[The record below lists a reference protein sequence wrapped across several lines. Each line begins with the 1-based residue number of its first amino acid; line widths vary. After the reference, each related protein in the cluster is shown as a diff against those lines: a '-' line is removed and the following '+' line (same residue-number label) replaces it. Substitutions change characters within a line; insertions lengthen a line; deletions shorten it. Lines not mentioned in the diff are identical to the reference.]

1 MRSKWQV
8 FVGGFIVF
16 VGLMVL
22 VGNLTGYNVWKVFWP
37 LVLIGLGVFVLVR
50 PQMVSADTL
59 VRQKILGEIEL
70 DGEWDVVDEEI
81 WLFIGDVEIDLTRA
95 RIPAGETTFR
105 VLGIVGEVK
114 MLVPPDV
121 GVSVQSNAF
130 VTEAKLMS
138 EKRQSFLTAPPFKTA
153 GYDLAQRKIRLE
165 ANYFVADLK
174 VRQASPRM
182 D

>member
-8 FVGGFIVF
+8 YVGGFIVL
-16 VGLMVL
+16 VGVMIL
-22 VGNLTGYNVWKVFWP
+22 VGNLTHYDVWKIFWP
-37 LVLIGLGVFVLVR
+37 LMLIGLGVFVLVR
-50 PQMVSADTL
+50 PQVVSSDTL
-59 VRQKILGEIEL
+59 VRQKVLGEIEL
-70 DGEWDVVDEEI
+70 GGEWDVTDEEI

-121 GVSVQSNAF
+121 GVLVQSNAF
-130 VTEAKLMS
+130 VTEAKLMG
-138 EKRQSFLTAPPFKTA
+138 EKRQSFMTAPPFKTD
-153 GYDLAQRKIRLE
+153 GYDLAERKIRLE

-174 VRQASPRM
+174 VRQATPRIE
-182 D
+182 